1 MDEGNLRSKPDFP
14 ISSRLLKSI
23 DALAVLSTIGA
34 IGLLSSPNLSPAAAN
49 ALQVVTETLGGY
61 FLLRGYFALRDR
73 VGQRNYR
80 ILTGQENIRR
90 KEKQLYVFGGDGHP
104 AVDLLFQ
111 SNPAQTIPIYSSLS
125 PAESLINHLRRL
137 KRTSLDPFFINLDI
151 DQESGKTPIN
161 TPALERL
168 DIDEENLLSAPNGLR
183 FATYGF
189 GGSLVSSMLHKPDE
203 SLTLDDQEILH
214 KRLLSQVR
222 EILSSDH
229 SLTSAMVRI
238 ADAYRIVKQTSFL
251 GLFSEL
257 VERHRIE
264 GGPNTLDFSPERSV
278 IWVDVITPIVKE
290 LLKYAKPGW
299 GVVLNTTVPGLQ
311 LPFLDEF
318 GLVSMNVSTD
328 ETTGI
333 ARSGNYI
340 TVVIEAD
347 DAGTLV
353 ALENSTVKRKRKEYI
368 PLFNSHKAAEI
379 ARQWGYQRAISVAEV
394 YARIINGENGIQ
406 RQLEQG
412 STPIEIQLS
421 LDEEYLHQ
429 KCLDKAM
436 A

>member
-1 MDEGNLRSKPDFP
+1 M
-14 ISSRLLKSI
+14 
-23 DALAVLSTIGA
+23 
-34 IGLLSSPNLSPAAAN
+34 
-49 ALQVVTETLGGY
+49 
-61 FLLRGYFALRDR
+61 
-73 VGQRNYR
+73 
-80 ILTGQENIRR
+80 
-90 KEKQLYVFGGDGHP
+90 
-104 AVDLLFQ
+104 
-111 SNPAQTIPIYSSLS
+111 
-125 PAESLINHLRRL
+125 
-137 KRTSLDPFFINLDI
+137 
-151 DQESGKTPIN
+151 
-161 TPALERL
+161 
-168 DIDEENLLSAPNGLR
+168 
-183 FATYGF
+183 
-189 GGSLVSSMLHKPDE
+189 
-203 SLTLDDQEILH
+203 
-214 KRLLSQVR
+214 
-222 EILSSDH
+222 
-229 SLTSAMVRI
+229 
-238 ADAYRIVKQTSFL
+238 
-251 GLFSEL
+251 